1 MKTQKTII
9 FTLLGTIILTGC
21 QATYSD
27 SLSQKLS
34 NKSQKEKNTILA
46 SECANEIEAT
56 RQKYKEASTQH
67 SERMKEIC
75 NRMTKGSIK
84 ADK

>member
-9 FTLLGTIILTGC
+9 FTLLGAVILTGC

-27 SLSQKLS
+27 SLSQKLN
-34 NKSQKEKNTILA
+34 NKSPKERNAILA
-46 SECANEIEAT
+46 SECANEIEAA
-56 RQKYKEASTQH
+56 RQKYKETSAQH
-67 SERMKEIC
+67 SERMNEIC
-75 NRMTKGSIK
+75 NKMTGVSIK